1 MQLVVFA
8 ALHFELEACQLEENT
23 QSTAPLQLLLELIR
37 NKQVAVVP
45 ATRYEKTEVDTSPVT
60 ISPSMM
66 RYLDHVT
73 EPLQGG
79 LVPGYALQR
88 VSVELLTEYQE
99 KQVSALSAE
108 TALDT
113 TMMLIRNEVMLYPNI
128 HVHSLRSLARK
139 HFINEKSLSRAF
151 LKTFGVKIS
160 DFVLEQVME
169 RARYLLENTDML
181 VADIAEELGYSNDY
195 NFSRTFKN
203 MYGEYPASFR
213 RKTVTPQQDV
223 DGQ

>member
-8 ALHFELEACQLEENT
+8 ALHFELDACPADDKPQT
-23 QSTAPLQLLLELIR
+23 TAPFELLLQLIR
-37 NKQVAVVP
+37 TKQVAVAPASTHENTDGTVP
-45 ATRYEKTEVDTSPVT
+45 PVT

-73 EPLQGG
+73 EPIQGG
-79 LVPGYALQR
+79 QLPGYALQHIGI
-88 VSVELLTEYQE
+88 ELLTEYQE

-128 HVHSLRSLARK
+128 HVHSLRSLAKK
-139 HFINEKSLSRAF
+139 HFINEKSLSRTF
-151 LKTFGVKIS
+151 VKTFGIKIS
-160 DFVLEQVME
+160 DFILEQVMQ
-169 RARYLLENTDML
+169 RAKYLLENTDMT

-203 MYGEYPASFR
+203 MYSVYPAIFR
-213 RKTVTPQQDV
+213 KKEPL
-223 DGQ
+223 

>member
-8 ALHFELEACQLEENT
+8 ALHFELDVCPADDKSQN
-23 QSTAPLQLLLELIR
+23 TAPLQLLLELIR
-37 NKQVAVVP
+37 TKQVAVKP
-45 ATRYEKTEVDTSPVT
+45 ASTYENTDGTVSPVT

-66 RYLDHVT
+66 HYLDHVT
-73 EPLQGG
+73 EPVQGG
-79 LVPGYALQR
+79 QLPGYALQH
-88 VSVELLTEYQE
+88 VGIELLTEYQE

-128 HVHSLRSLARK
+128 HVHSLRSLAKK
-139 HFINEKSLSRAF
+139 HFISEKSLSRTF
-151 LKTFGVKIS
+151 VKTFGIKIS
-160 DFVLEQVME
+160 DFILEQVMQ
-169 RARYLLENTDML
+169 RAKYLLENTDMT

-203 MYGEYPASFR
+203 MYDAYPGMFR
-213 RKTVTPQQDV
+213 RKAPL
-223 DGQ
+223 

>member
-8 ALHFELEACQLEENT
+8 ALHFELDACPADDKPQN
-23 QSTAPLQLLLELIR
+23 TAPLELLQQLIR
-37 NKQVAVVP
+37 TKQVAVVP
-45 ATRYEKTEVDTSPVT
+45 ASTYENTDGTISPVT

-73 EPLQGG
+73 EPIQGG
-79 LVPGYALQR
+79 QLPGYALQH
-88 VSVELLTEYQE
+88 VAIELLTEYQE

-128 HVHSLRSLARK
+128 HVHSLRSLAKK
-139 HFINEKSLSRAF
+139 HFISEKSLSRSF
-151 LKTFGVKIS
+151 VKTFGIKIS
-160 DFVLEQVME
+160 EFILEQVMQ
-169 RARYLLENTDML
+169 RAKYLLENTDMT
-181 VADIAEELGYSNDY
+181 VADIADELGYSNDY

-203 MYGEYPASFR
+203 MYGVYPAMFR
-213 RKTVTPQQDV
+213 RKAPL
-223 DGQ
+223 